1 MDALPPTD
9 AMAAPPVN
17 NARNR
22 RGRPFAPGQG
32 GRPKGARNKRSL
44 LVETLMADDTEA
56 ITKVVIT
63 KAKKGDLT
71 ACKIV
76 LDRIAPPRKG
86 RPISI
91 RLPAITDAGSTLAAH
106 TEVMRAV
113 ASGRLSLDEGEAL
126 CGMLAGRIK
135 LIEVVDH
142 ADRIRALEKQVGVRK

>member
-1 MDALPPTD
+1 VT
-9 AMAAPPVN
+9 APVK
-17 NARNR
+17 NAPKT
-22 RGRPFAPGQG
+22 RGRPFGKG
-32 GRPKGARNKRSL
+32 NDGRPRGARNKRTV
-44 LVETLMADDTEA
+44 LVEALMADDAEA

-63 KAKKGDLT
+63 EAKKGDLT

-113 ASGRLSLDEGEAL
+113 ATGRLSVDEGEAL

-135 LIEVVDH
+135 LIETVDH
-142 ADRIRALEKQVGVRK
+142 ALRLDALERKAGLRK